1 MLTTSRSSLYQL
13 QLRDAHA
20 ASENAAV
27 ADWKV
32 PDTLEELIESCSE
45 FLSGPPSDY
54 IAWLE
59 TVEIK
64 TITDLGIAMI
74 SDEAMLIAGN
84 GDVGITEL
92 KKFAAL
98 VFAAVSKEN
107 PSTTGATADSTAESQ
122 EDKDMADKKARA
134 KRKPVHPPFASLCH
148 TYLLWTQRCVA
159 KCFCTQLSQ
168 KGIRKKQRRKRKG
181 GKVNTLATVT

>member
-1 MLTTSRSSLYQL
+1 MLTTSRSILYQL

-134 KRKPVHPPFASLCH
+134 KRKPVHHSFCIVVS
-148 TYLLWTQRCVA
+148 YLQRCVA